1 MGVGGELLAF
11 VLMDPVDAPPVL
23 LMATGPGFV
32 GDIDLGMH
40 GYRHKKQDELKDR
53 NLLLAFRDQ
62 GQVSGWFTTRLDSSP
77 RTSTRC
83 GLSLPR

>member
-1 MGVGGELLAF
+1 
-11 VLMDPVDAPPVL
+11 
-23 LMATGPGFV
+23 
-32 GDIDLGMH
+32 MH
-40 GYRHKKQDELKDR
+40 GYRHKKKDELKDR

-62 GQVSGWFTTRLDSSP
+62 GQVSGWFTMRLDSSP